1 MPTERPISNGSHWS
15 PPPPRSTDERGR
27 LLPISDERRR
37 SRIEEVN
44 RTLDELAAMVDETD
58 TPERWEE
65 ILRNLGVD
73 PATGRGLEP

>member
-1 MPTERPISNGSHWS
+1 MPTERTTSNGFHRS
-15 PPPPRSTDERGR
+15 PPPSRSTDEQGR

-37 SRIEEVN
+37 SRIEEIN
-44 RTLDELAAMVDETD
+44 RTFDELATMVDATD

-73 PATGRGLEP
+73 PATGRGLES